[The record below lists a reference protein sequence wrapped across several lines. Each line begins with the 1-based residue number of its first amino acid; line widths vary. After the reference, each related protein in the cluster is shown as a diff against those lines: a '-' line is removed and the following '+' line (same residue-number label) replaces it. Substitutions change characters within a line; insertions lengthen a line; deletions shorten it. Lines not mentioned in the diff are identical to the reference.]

1 MPPVRW
7 RVRHGDILDVA
18 ADVLVCSANPFLTL
32 SGGVGGALL
41 LRYGSSLQTELNDHL
56 AGQGRRYLDR
66 GSIVVTRPP
75 STPYAAVIH
84 AVAVNGF
91 YESSP
96 AVITEVVRAAL
107 RAAADSGARVVAL
120 TALATGYGRLSIGQ
134 FAEGLLDVVA
144 EDFPPIREVVI
155 GVRGADEV
163 PELGRIVPG
172 VTVE

>member
-1 MPPVRW
+1 MRW

-41 LRYGSSLQTELNDHL
+41 LRYGASLQTGLNDYL
-56 AGQGRRYLDR
+56 ARQGRRYLVR

-75 STPYAAVIH
+75 NTPYAAVIH
-84 AVAVNGF
+84 AVAVDGF

-96 AVITEVVRAAL
+96 EVITEVVRAAL
-107 RAAADSGARVVAL
+107 RAAADCGARVVAL

-134 FAEGLLDVVA
+134 FAQGLLAVVA
-144 EDFPPIREVVI
+144 EDFPPIRDVVV
-155 GVRGADEV
+155 GVRASDDV
-163 PELGRIVPG
+163 LELSRVAPAVSVG
-172 VTVE
+172 